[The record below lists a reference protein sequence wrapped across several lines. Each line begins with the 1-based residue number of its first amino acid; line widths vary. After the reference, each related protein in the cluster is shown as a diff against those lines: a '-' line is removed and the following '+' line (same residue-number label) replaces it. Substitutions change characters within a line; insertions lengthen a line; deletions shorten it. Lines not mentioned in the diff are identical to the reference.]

1 MKVTYWSDYA
11 CPFCYI
17 GETNLKKA
25 LEEACP
31 GEDNSFEMKAFE
43 LHPEAPKEG
52 TAMTLAEAAAK
63 RGTTPDAIMQRL
75 SGIMT
80 MAKEAGLDY
89 KYEKMLSCNTVDAH
103 RLTKFASEKGA
114 ELSEA
119 MTERLY
125 KAYFIEQQLVSDH
138 QILADLAAEVGLDRA
153 EVLDFLATDKYE
165 MDVRLDEREASRY
178 GIHSVPCFV
187 FEDYYAVNGAMSKD
201 QFVELIGRMKE
212 DIEKRR
218 AEEMMK
224 KAQANAGMACGPD
237 GCEPV
242 E

>member
-103 RLTKFASEKGA
+103 RLTKFAAEKKP

-138 QILADLAAEVGLDRA
+138 QILADLAAEVGFDKA
-153 EVLDFLATDKYE
+153 EVLEFLATDKYE
-165 MDVRLDEREASRY
+165 MDVKLDEREAYRY
-178 GIHSVPCFV
+178 GISSVPCFV
-187 FEDYYAVNGAMSKD
+187 FENLYAVNGAMSKD
-201 QFVELIGRMKE
+201 QFVEIIGQIK
-212 DIEKRR
+212 
-218 AEEMMK
+218 EEMARRQTEELMK
-224 KAQANAGMACGPD
+224 NAQANAGVVCGPD